1 MLSTVLA
8 AFILLLGI
16 QGIVNLPVR
25 QYPEVEET
33 VVTITTIYAGAQPDL
48 IQGFITAPIAAAVA
62 TTENV
67 DYVTSQSTPSAS
79 VVSVHMKLGSNP
91 DVALTEVL
99 SKVQSVRGQLPEEAE
114 DPTIVKG
121 TGFDFA
127 LMYLAA
133 LNPNMTQEQMTE
145 YLERVIRPRMS
156 TIEGV
161 AEIQIIGAANY
172 AMRVWIDPLAARR
185 ARRHRRRRA
194 DRHRQL
200 QLPRRARPHR
210 ERVRRL
216 QHPDA
221 DDAAD
226 AGGVRRAAA
235 PRRGRRTWCA
245 CATWRRSSSPS
256 EEPEEIV
263 TFNGQPGTFIGV
275 FPTPAANPL
284 STAAAVV
291 DELPAINASLPDGMT
306 IELVYDSTETISA
319 SIEEVFKTIAEA
331 VAIVVVVILL
341 FLGSFRSVLMP
352 VVTIPLSLIGVC
364 SVLLALGYSL
374 NLLSLLAMVLA
385 IGLVVDDAIVVVE
398 NIHRH
403 IEEGLTPLDASIQ
416 SA

>member
-1 MLSTVLA
+1 MLSEIFIRRPVLSTVLA

-62 TTENV
+62 TTENI

-121 TGFDFA
+121 TGFEFA

-172 AMRVWIDPLAARR
+172 AMRVWIDPLQLAARGVT
-185 ARRHRRRRA
+185 AA
-194 DRHRQL
+194 DVLAAISNSNFLAAPGRTENEFV
-200 QLPRRARPHR
+200 AYNI
-210 ERVRRL
+210 
-216 QHPDA
+216 QHA

-226 AGGVRRAAA
+226 ARRRSARCRSSARATHVVRLRDVATDRARRRGARGDRHLQRPARHLHRRLPDAGGQPAQHRRGGGRRAAGDQRHA
-235 PRRGRRTWCA
+235 CPRA
-245 CATWRRSSSPS
+245 
-256 EEPEEIV
+256 
-263 TFNGQPGTFIGV
+263 
-275 FPTPAANPL
+275 
-284 STAAAVV
+284 
-291 DELPAINASLPDGMT
+291 
-306 IELVYDSTETISA
+306 
-319 SIEEVFKTIAEA
+319 
-331 VAIVVVVILL
+331 
-341 FLGSFRSVLMP
+341 
-352 VVTIPLSLIGVC
+352 
-364 SVLLALGYSL
+364 
-374 NLLSLLAMVLA
+374 
-385 IGLVVDDAIVVVE
+385 
-398 NIHRH
+398 
-403 IEEGLTPLDASIQ
+403 
-416 SA
+416 

>member
-1 MLSTVLA
+1 MLSEIFIRRPVLSTVLA

-33 VVTITTIYAGAQPDL
+33 VVTITTIYPGAQPDL
-48 IQGFITAPIAAAVA
+48 IQGFITSPIAAAVA

-172 AMRVWIDPLAARR
+172 AMRVWIDPLQLAARGVTAADVLAAISSSNFLAAPGRTENEFVAYNIRMQTTLQTPEAFGALPLLGEGDARGAPARRGEGR
-185 ARRHRRRRA
+185 ARR
-194 DRHRQL
+194 
-200 QLPRRARPHR
+200 PRSP
-210 ERVRRL
+210 
-216 QHPDA
+216 
-221 DDAAD
+221 
-226 AGGVRRAAA
+226 
-235 PRRGRRTWCA
+235 
-245 CATWRRSSSPS
+245 RRSSPSTASPAPS
-256 EEPEEIV
+256 SASSRRRPR
-263 TFNGQPGTFIGV
+263 TRSAPPRRWSTSCRRS
-275 FPTPAANPL
+275 TPACP
-284 STAAAVV
+284 T
-291 DELPAINASLPDGMT
+291 G
-306 IELVYDSTETISA
+306 
-319 SIEEVFKTIAEA
+319 
-331 VAIVVVVILL
+331 
-341 FLGSFRSVLMP
+341 
-352 VVTIPLSLIGVC
+352 
-364 SVLLALGYSL
+364 
-374 NLLSLLAMVLA
+374 
-385 IGLVVDDAIVVVE
+385 
-398 NIHRH
+398 
-403 IEEGLTPLDASIQ
+403 
-416 SA
+416 